1 MEPYT
6 RRRYTRLE
14 TIEAMKLLCLPS
26 SNFVS
31 KIPNRPAGGEIYL
44 FQPRLRMY
52 LDNWRTD
59 GYRWSNRGT
68 STMSLN
74 RRPALR
80 KSFFYLMTKEGQK
93 NNFQKHVYRLLDSD
107 QKVVIHYIGDE
118 KLCTDTSVAPSRK
131 KSRHSSH
138 SVRSILPLP
147 EQLIRKKDLFER
159 NNGHV
164 MKKADIFEIKKV
176 WEKVVPSQA
185 IYSNYL
191 LDSHHNENQSE
202 NSESLTQSI
211 STSILRGVKRG
222 SKRGPYKKSALE
234 TRKRV
239 LSAAERGKDL
249 KSIAATHGVKKTT
262 AYNWVRRDRA
272 SHLRRGGVRDKVK
285 KIEHEH
291 IESLIERLNEC
302 PQLTLKNLCEHLL
315 SKYGLIVSEQTI
327 ANHLD
332 GRMISLKQ
340 VHLCPETVNNQKN
353 KLLRKEYIETVM
365 KSSAEGKFF
374 VYIGKSNVN
383 LFLRRSKGG
392 LMKGTRS
399 VPHLPSSKGP
409 TIHMI
414 GAVCQAG
421 SIDFQRTRG
430 SYRSDSCNVWVR
442 DLLQNVIGNGT
453 SCEQI
458 VMVTDNAPCYSDL
471 ENVLSE
477 FQGATLLRL
486 APYSPMLNPVEG
498 VWSVIKTQLK
508 QKEANQLSELIA
520 GSNEYDKILETASE
534 LYTANQLPV
543 KSQVI
548 KSAHQQITPSYSLNK
563 LDVEHRRKNPS
574 SSASK
579 SINSLSDANQSF
591 SPPAKVPKKHNFSKP
606 FISAGQ
612 THVIDKPAAVSSSTT
627 DTRSQPIDCS
637 SSSSKNQS
645 FSSKNIQKPQTAPKS
660 EKQLQMSPTID
671 VSHQKEKRMLVVPN
685 HQSSVMSNMSSLW
698 KAGRLCDAYISNG
711 TVSIMVHQI
720 VFGAVCPKVLP
731 VFYNAFHSDLP
742 AVTFPSTV
750 SEEALLAFCE
760 YMYDGVL
767 ELDKNILSQLK
778 IIAQCLDMQ
787 GFDQLCNNQLKIAE
801 NSVTVPTDMLES
813 ILTEPCS
820 SSGLISDN
828 ATNTQITCQDNFTP
842 VSQVIPSKLITLY
855 NRNLEENSNVLSSKF
870 PTEIKRKVV
879 KQEISDTSNEQDD
892 INSNHEDDLIN
903 KPQIKVEL
911 IGPDDHRYGYQD
923 FLLAQQ
929 GSDIS
934 DADLTQSSLLSH
946 NTSLDNFEQN
956 SDIQQTEQSLLSSSS
971 LSPHFSL
978 HSESHP
984 VGYITPTSI
993 RRLVSCDKFQHLKNS
1008 ENSKPYPVSLFSANY
1023 EPISLSSSNLQ
1034 LVNVKKKHIAR

>member
-176 WEKVVPSQA
+176 WEKVVPSQS

-191 LDSHHNENQSE
+191 LDSH
-202 NSESLTQSI
+202 
-211 STSILRGVKRG
+211 R
-222 SKRGPYKKSALE
+222 
-234 TRKRV
+234 
-239 LSAAERGKDL
+239 
-249 KSIAATHGVKKTT
+249 
-262 AYNWVRRDRA
+262 
-272 SHLRRGGVRDKVK
+272 
-285 KIEHEH
+285 
-291 IESLIERLNEC
+291 
-302 PQLTLKNLCEHLL
+302 
-315 SKYGLIVSEQTI
+315 
-327 ANHLD
+327 
-332 GRMISLKQ
+332 
-340 VHLCPETVNNQKN
+340 
-353 KLLRKEYIETVM
+353 
-365 KSSAEGKFF
+365 
-374 VYIGKSNVN
+374 
-383 LFLRRSKGG
+383 
-392 LMKGTRS
+392 
-399 VPHLPSSKGP
+399 
-409 TIHMI
+409 
-414 GAVCQAG
+414 
-421 SIDFQRTRG
+421 
-430 SYRSDSCNVWVR
+430 
-442 DLLQNVIGNGT
+442 
-453 SCEQI
+453 
-458 VMVTDNAPCYSDL
+458 
-471 ENVLSE
+471 
-477 FQGATLLRL
+477 
-486 APYSPMLNPVEG
+486 
-498 VWSVIKTQLK
+498 
-508 QKEANQLSELIA
+508 
-520 GSNEYDKILETASE
+520 SNEYDKILETASE

>member
-1 MEPYT
+1 M
-6 RRRYTRLE
+6 
-14 TIEAMKLLCLPS
+14 PS
-26 SNFVS
+26 NCIV
-31 KIPNRPAGGEIYL
+31 KG
-44 FQPRLRMY
+44 
-52 LDNWRTD
+52 
-59 GYRWSNRGT
+59 
-68 STMSLN
+68 
-74 RRPALR
+74 
-80 KSFFYLMTKEGQK
+80 
-93 NNFQKHVYRLLDSD
+93 
-107 QKVVIHYIGDE
+107 
-118 KLCTDTSVAPSRK
+118 C
-131 KSRHSSH
+131 HSSSRIDK
-138 SVRSILPLP
+138 SVTFFLLPWDNI
-147 EQLIRKKDLFER
+147 QLRTI
-159 NNGHV
+159 
-164 MKKADIFEIKKV
+164 
-176 WEKVVPSQA
+176 
-185 IYSNYL
+185 
-191 LDSHHNENQSE
+191 
-202 NSESLTQSI
+202 
-211 STSILRGVKRG
+211 
-222 SKRGPYKKSALE
+222 
-234 TRKRV
+234 
-239 LSAAERGKDL
+239 
-249 KSIAATHGVKKTT
+249 
-262 AYNWVRRDRA
+262 WVRLAGYDPLDA
-272 SHLRRGGVRDKVK
+272 NDVK
-285 KIEHEH
+285 HITREHS
-291 IESLIERLNEC
+291 ICSL
-302 PQLTLKNLCEHLL
+302 HF
-315 SKYGLIVSEQTI
+315 V
-327 ANHLD
+327 D
-332 GRMISLKQ
+332 
-340 VHLCPETVNNQKN
+340 NQN
-353 KLLRKEYIETVM
+353 
-365 KSSAEGKFF
+365 
-374 VYIGKSNVN
+374 
-383 LFLRRSKGG
+383 
-392 LMKGTRS
+392 
-399 VPHLPSSKGP
+399 
-409 TIHMI
+409 
-414 GAVCQAG
+414 
-421 SIDFQRTRG
+421 
-430 SYRSDSCNVWVR
+430 
-442 DLLQNVIGNGT
+442 DLLHSSI
-453 SCEQI
+453 
-458 VMVTDNAPCYSDL
+458 P
-471 ENVLSE
+471 
-477 FQGATLLRL
+477 TLNL
-486 APYSPMLNPVEG
+486 P
-498 VWSVIKTQLK
+498 IQ
-508 QKEANQLSELIA
+508 

>member
-1 MEPYT
+1 MPSDCIVKGCHSNSRIDKSITFFLLPWDNIQLRTIWVRLAGYDPLDANDVKHIT
-6 RRRYTRLE
+6 REHSICSLHFVDNQNS
-14 TIEAMKLLCLPS
+14 LL
-26 SNFVS
+26 
-31 KIPNRPAGGEIYL
+31 
-44 FQPRLRMY
+44 
-52 LDNWRTD
+52 
-59 GYRWSNRGT
+59 
-68 STMSLN
+68 
-74 RRPALR
+74 
-80 KSFFYLMTKEGQK
+80 
-93 NNFQKHVYRLLDSD
+93 
-107 QKVVIHYIGDE
+107 
-118 KLCTDTSVAPSRK
+118 
-131 KSRHSSH
+131 HSS
-138 SVRSILPLP
+138 IPTLNLPIQDN
-147 EQLIRKKDLFER
+147 ESQFE
-159 NNGHV
+159 
-164 MKKADIFEIKKV
+164 
-176 WEKVVPSQA
+176 
-185 IYSNYL
+185 
-191 LDSHHNENQSE
+191 
-202 NSESLTQSI
+202 
-211 STSILRGVKRG
+211 STASSRGVKRG

-239 LSAAERGKDL
+239 LSAAERGKDM
-249 KSIAATHGVKKTT
+249 KSIATAHGVKKTT

-272 SHLRRGGVRDKVK
+272 SHLHRGGIRDKVK

-291 IESLIERLNEC
+291 IESLIEWLNDC

-327 ANHLD
+327 ASHLD
-332 GRMISLKQ
+332 GRIISLKQ
-340 VHLCPETVNNQKN
+340 VHLCPETVNNHKN
-353 KLLRKEYIETVM
+353 KLLRKEYIENVM

-374 VYIGKSNVN
+374 VYISKSNVN
-383 LFLRRSKGG
+383 LFLRKSKGG
-392 LMKGTRS
+392 LTKGTRA
-399 VPHLPSSKGP
+399 VAHLPSSKGP

-414 GAVCQAG
+414 GALCQAG
-421 SIDFQRTRG
+421 LIDFQRIRG
-430 SYRSDSCNVWVR
+430 TYRSDSCSVWVR
-442 DLLQNVIGNGT
+442 DLLQKVIGNGT

-458 VMVTDNAPCYSDL
+458 VMVIDNASCHSDL

-477 FQGATLLRL
+477 FEGATLLRL
-486 APYSPMLNPVEG
+486 APYSPMLNPFES

-508 QKEANQLSELIA
+508 QKEANQLSEMTAGDPQNVLSKSERKLRFVERLIDESVTVITPSMCLNFVNHTQLLFGRA
-520 GSNEYDKILETASE
+520 LQMKDMPIGSNEYDKILETASE
-534 LYTANQLPV
+534 LYTSNQLPV

-563 LDVEHRRKNPS
+563 LDVEHRRKNLS

-591 SPPAKVPKKHNFSKP
+591 STPAKVPKKHNFSKP

-645 FSSKNIQKPQTAPKS
+645 FSSKNIQKLQTAPKS

-711 TVSIMVHQI
+711 TVSVMVHQI

-820 SSGLISDN
+820 SSGLISDV
-828 ATNTQITCQDNFTP
+828 TNTQITCQDNFTP
-842 VSQVIPSKLITLY
+842 VSQVIPITLY

-892 INSNHEDDLIN
+892 INSNHEDDLFN

-923 FLLAQQ
+923 FLSTQQ

-946 NTSLDNFEQN
+946 NTSLDNFEHN